1 MDSNDD
7 ESISEDSEYIPND
20 NEISSESNET
30 SENSKDSDDSDL
42 AKKENTRKRFKRN
55 LIEKSPLKHEVQNAR
70 TRRGHKTIAY
80 KDYVSWY

>member
-1 MDSNDD
+1 VNSNGD

-30 SENSKDSDDSDL
+30 SENSRDSEDSD
-42 AKKENTRKRFKRN
+42 AGKKENTRKRFKRN
-55 LIEKSPLKHEVQNAR
+55 SIPKSPLKHEVQNTR

-80 KDYVSWY
+80 KDYVR